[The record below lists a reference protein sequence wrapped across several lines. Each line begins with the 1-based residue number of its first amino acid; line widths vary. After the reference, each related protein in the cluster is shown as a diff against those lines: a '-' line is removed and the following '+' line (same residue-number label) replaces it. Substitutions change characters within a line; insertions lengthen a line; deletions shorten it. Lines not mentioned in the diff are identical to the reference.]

1 MRLTKDGLMDRKIWI
16 EKGYALPEFDLA
28 AVEEATKKAPFWIHF
43 GAGNIFRAFQAN
55 VVQQL
60 LNGGVID
67 RGLVVAEGYDYEIV
81 EKMYRPHDNI
91 GALVTLK
98 SDGTVGKT
106 VVASVVE
113 SLAADSG
120 NETDWARLREIF
132 RNPSLQMVTF
142 TITEKGYLLR
152 NAAGVAMPGVEDDF
166 AAGPVL
172 PKSYIGKVVTLLHE
186 RFVNGELPVAMVSMD
201 NCSHNGDKLYAA
213 VREFAEEWER
223 RGVCKPGFLSYVNNE
238 SRVSFPWTMIDK
250 ITPRPD
256 AKVEKILSD
265 DGIESLEPV
274 ITSKKTY
281 VAPFV
286 NSEECQYLVI
296 EDKFPNGRPEL
307 EKGGLYFTDR
317 ATVDKV
323 EKMKVCTCLN
333 PLHTFLALSGCLLGY
348 TLIADEMKDDD
359 LQRLVRRLGYDEGLP
374 VVVNPE
380 IIDPKNFIDE
390 VVNVRIPNPFMPDT
404 PQRIACDT
412 SQKLSIRFGETIK
425 GYLRRDDLDVS
436 SLKVIPLVFA
446 LWLRYLTATDDD
458 GNAFE
463 LSPDPLLA
471 EVTKY
476 VAGIAV
482 GSADEN
488 SVRAAVTPLLHR
500 AEIFGVDLFEAGL
513 AETVISDFTK
523 LVSGKGAV
531 RKTLH
536 GFAE

>member
-1 MRLTKDGLMDRKIWI
+1 
-16 EKGYALPEFDLA
+16 
-28 AVEEATKKAPFWIHF
+28 
-43 GAGNIFRAFQAN
+43 
-55 VVQQL
+55 
-60 LNGGVID
+60 
-67 RGLVVAEGYDYEIV
+67 
-81 EKMYRPHDNI
+81 
-91 GALVTLK
+91 
-98 SDGTVGKT
+98 
-106 VVASVVE
+106 
-113 SLAADSG
+113 
-120 NETDWARLREIF
+120 
-132 RNPSLQMVTF
+132 
-142 TITEKGYLLR
+142 
-152 NAAGVAMPGVEDDF
+152 
-166 AAGPVL
+166 
-172 PKSYIGKVVTLLHE
+172 
-186 RFVNGELPVAMVSMD
+186 
-201 NCSHNGDKLYAA
+201 
-213 VREFAEEWER
+213 
-223 RGVCKPGFLSYVNNE
+223 
-238 SRVSFPWTMIDK
+238 
-250 ITPRPD
+250 
-256 AKVEKILSD
+256 
-265 DGIESLEPV
+265 
-274 ITSKKTY
+274 
-281 VAPFV
+281 
-286 NSEECQYLVI
+286 
-296 EDKFPNGRPEL
+296 
-307 EKGGLYFTDR
+307 
-317 ATVDKV
+317 
-323 EKMKVCTCLN
+323 
-333 PLHTFLALSGCLLGY
+333 
-348 TLIADEMKDDD
+348 MKDDD
-359 LQRLVRRLGYDEGLP
+359 LLRLVRRLGYDEGLP
-374 VVVNPE
+374 VVVDPG

-425 GYLRRDDLDVS
+425 GYLRREDLDVS